1 MQNECFLVWID
12 GQSKKPSK
20 IPNDIISR
28 FKSLERSINILWTK
42 LLIKK

>member
-1 MQNECFLVWID
+1 MNVFLVWID

-28 FKSLERSINILWTK
+28 FKSLSVV
-42 LLIKK
+42 